1 MTVAGSNATVSHG
14 GKRYFAS
21 GATATLTVDDA
32 NKAFK
37 TFSVSGATYSVAANK
52 KSATVTVPTA
62 DITVTATLTQ
72 IPVSYLDASGEEQTC
87 TSCTVLQGSETTLP
101 EGTYVVFGDITYTG
115 TVTLDG
121 DVTLILA
128 DGCHMNIGTEN
139 NGITGNGITNGIRNL
154 TITSQSLSDSMGALS
169 VYITGNNNRGI
180 LAYNLTINGG
190 NVTVTVTGSS
200 LASAIRALGNYTFNW
215 RNATD
220 RITIGSTGL
229 YATDRTATFAR
240 LFKDASDNY
249 YGGTLTGSDLS
260 TLSGVTLSAA
270 TQLVLADTD
279 DNSARLAAAN
289 SMTGLDVQLQNRTL
303 LKGNTWNTLCL
314 PFSMTS
320 AEIAASPLAGA
331 TIKELDATTSLENG
345 VLTLKFNTATSI
357 EAGKPYIIKWTD
369 GESISNPVSSGVTID
384 NSAEAQARMT
394 VTSND
399 GKVKFVGQ
407 YSPFS
412 ITADNINSILYLAS
426 GNRIGYSSKDRE
438 LKCFRAHF
446 WVQPNGMQQAA
457 SMISIDFGDSETTE
471 IKTTNFTNDTNSDG
485 AMYDLQGRQVTK
497 PQKGLYIVNGRKVL
511 VK

>member
-180 LAYNLTINGG
+180 LAYNLTINGGHVTANNSVSVNGDVTINGGTVYVTSSDTNTSVIYAVKNFIYNGG

-446 WVQPNGMQQAA
+446 
-457 SMISIDFGDSETTE
+457 
-471 IKTTNFTNDTNSDG
+471 
-485 AMYDLQGRQVTK
+485 
-497 PQKGLYIVNGRKVL
+497 
-511 VK
+511 